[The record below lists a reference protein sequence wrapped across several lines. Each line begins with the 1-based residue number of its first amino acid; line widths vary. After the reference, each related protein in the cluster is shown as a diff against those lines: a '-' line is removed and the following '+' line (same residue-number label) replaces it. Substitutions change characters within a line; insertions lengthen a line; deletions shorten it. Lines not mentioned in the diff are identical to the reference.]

1 MTIQLKKID
10 DYRWE
15 IPIDYKEGMRVPGI
29 IYADEVLL
37 KMIVA
42 DQSIEQVANGAFL
55 PGIVKASLAMPDM
68 HFGYGLPI
76 GGVVATDINDGVVS
90 PGGTGY
96 DINCGV
102 RLVRSNLFK
111 KDVKD
116 RIREL
121 VNNLYSEIPSGVGSK
136 GKINLSREEE
146 SELLIRGE
154 RGRAGLSAQGI
165 TSLRFN
171 MLMRYMIKRLQV
183 L

>member
-55 PGIVKASLAMPDM
+55 PGILKASLAMPDM

-96 DINCGV
+96 DIICGV
-102 RLVRSNLFK
+102 RLVRSNLLLKDIKEKKVFEESAEKELMDLLTEFK
-111 KDVKD
+111 KDIVIEK
-116 RIREL
+116 
-121 VNNLYSEIPSGVGSK
+121 N
-136 GKINLSREEE
+136 
-146 SELLIRGE
+146 
-154 RGRAGLSAQGI
+154 
-165 TSLRFN
+165 
-171 MLMRYMIKRLQV
+171 
-183 L
+183 